1 MNRDLFIALF
11 LMLLGLQGATA
22 QNLLDKV
29 EEQSKDTTLYTLA
42 TFKATRIAIGQSVE
56 TRKKGI
62 LEIHLNNRF
71 WNTPA
76 ETSQSFVADRMSSR
90 FGLEYGITDRLTFGG
105 GGTTW
110 DGIFDGFL
118 KYRLLWQREDKG
130 GAPFSITLFQNASY
144 RSKSYLAL
152 SPFDD
157 FSSRMSYTSQMAI
170 ARKFNSN
177 FTLQLT
183 PTFVSR
189 GSLLFQD
196 DPQNQ
201 FAIGIGGRY
210 KLGNHVSVVS
220 EYYYVLNPITSVN
233 TYDAFALGVNWE
245 MSDVILQFSMTNA
258 RNMVEDSFITQT
270 RNNFNFKDGNFN
282 FGFTFTYVLHFGRK

>member
-1 MNRDLFIALF
+1 MYSADFNAVGVQVLA
-11 LMLLGLQGATA
+11 GQK
-22 QNLLDKV
+22 LLDKV
-29 EEQSKDTTLYTLA
+29 EEQSKDITLYTLA
-42 TFKATRIAIGQSVE
+42 SFKSTRIAIGQSVE
-56 TRKKGI
+56 TRKKRI
-62 LEIHLNNRF
+62 LEIHVNNRF

-76 ETSQSFVADRMSSR
+76 ETSQGFVADRMSTR
-90 FGLEYGITDRLTFGG
+90 FGLEYGITDRLTFGV

-118 KYRLLWQREDKG
+118 KYRLLWQREDSAG
-130 GAPFSITLFQNASY
+130 SPISITLFQNASY
-144 RSKSYLAL
+144 RSKSYLSL

-157 FSSRMSYTSQMAI
+157 FPSRMSYTSQMAI
-170 ARKFNSN
+170 ARKFNPS

-189 GSLLFQD
+189 GSLLFND

-220 EYYYVLNPITSVN
+220 EYYYVLNPIISVN

-245 MSDVILQFSMTNA
+245 MSDVILQFNMTNA
-258 RNMVEDSFITQT
+258 RSMVEDAFITQT
-270 RNNFNFKDGNFN
+270 RNNFDFRDGNFN